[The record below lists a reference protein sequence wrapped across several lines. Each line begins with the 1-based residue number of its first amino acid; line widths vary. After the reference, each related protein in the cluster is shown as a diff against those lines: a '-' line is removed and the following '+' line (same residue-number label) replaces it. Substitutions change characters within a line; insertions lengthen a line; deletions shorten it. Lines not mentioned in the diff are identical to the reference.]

1 MGNAK
6 NFYRSFSKLN
16 IVFYNEVTVC
26 CYCTFLF
33 GFLATFWVDY
43 LDSKQ
48 HHTLLQNKNRYEIS
62 DKTQVVR
69 VHKRKEW
76 YENVKYSI
84 SLVCLP
90 TGLVDDEDDGE
101 DSEAADVALEEA
113 ALSIAFNLS
122 LNFVA
127 TGAWDDVQRSKVL
140 ITGEDIGGSLQ
151 NRKRV
156 K

>member
-1 MGNAK
+1 M
-6 NFYRSFSKLN
+6 
-16 IVFYNEVTVC
+16 
-26 CYCTFLF
+26 
-33 GFLATFWVDY
+33 
-43 LDSKQ
+43 
-48 HHTLLQNKNRYEIS
+48 
-62 DKTQVVR
+62 
-69 VHKRKEW
+69 
-76 YENVKYSI
+76 
-84 SLVCLP
+84 VCLP

-127 TGAWDDVQRSKVL
+127 TGAWDDIQRSKVL